1 MELLKASIVF
11 FVIVLSILFIGI
23 GFGLLQDYR
32 KTKEIEY
39 LMYGVAFQVAATLT
53 LYLFFHIVK
62 F

>member
-1 MELLKASIVF
+1 MDILKVAIVL
-11 FVIVLSILFIGI
+11 FVVILSILFVAI

-39 LMYGVAFQVAATLT
+39 LLYGILFQVAATLI